1 MTADHHKEVYTINN
15 GADKELIQS
24 IQKEKSIRGSKAAAS
39 KLRKK
44 RRFNPKFQIT
54 YENASESLMDEY
66 WDSFIHAE
74 IYMME
79 ILGLSKVSA
88 EEDRSLCGRRERRK
102 KSQQQT
108 NYQIDQIMLELL
120 HLMKEAQE
128 NKISPE
134 YIWGNDP
141 KGFCKRFLEQRKIK
155 LPTPLELFALRL
167 RELAKSFLIV
177 SCIILLS
184 MNGAPA
190 FTTKA
195 DLSVCLIDPIRILV
209 DYLLVERYIKANIFN
224 PDIKGK
230 TIYRKFRRY
239 DLIVVAGLILLN
251 LGAQKLSG
259 YPHSY
264 VWFTLLQGCVFYLLP
279 ILVLLLILKG
289 YYRNVKRS
297 S

>member
-1 MTADHHKEVYTINN
+1 MQN
-15 GADKELIQS
+15 
-24 IQKEKSIRGSKAAAS
+24 EKCIRGSKAVAL

-54 YENASESLMDEY
+54 YENASESLKDEY

-79 ILGLSKVSA
+79 ILGLSKARA
-88 EEDRSLCGRRERRK
+88 EEDRSLCSRRERRK

-120 HLMKEAQE
+120 QLLKEAQE
-128 NKISPE
+128 KKISPE

-141 KGFCKRFLEQRKIK
+141 KGFCKGFLEQREIK

-177 SCIILLS
+177 SCIILLT

-251 LGAQKLSG
+251 LGAQKLFD

-264 VWFTLLQGCVFYLLP
+264 VWFTLLQGYVFYLLP

-289 YYRNVKRS
+289 CYRNVKRS

>member
-1 MTADHHKEVYTINN
+1 MNQLQTM
-15 GADKELIQS
+15 
-24 IQKEKSIRGSKAAAS
+24 QKEECIRHSKAVAS

-44 RRFNPKFQIT
+44 RRFKPKFQIT
-54 YENASESLMDEY
+54 YEDASECLMDEY

-74 IYMME
+74 IYLME
-79 ILGLSKVSA
+79 ILGLSKAST
-88 EEDRSLCGRRERRK
+88 EEDRSLCSRHERRK
-102 KSQQQT
+102 KRQQQS

-120 HLMKEAQE
+120 QLLKETQE
-128 NKISPE
+128 KKISPE

-141 KGFCKRFLEQRKIK
+141 KDFCKRFLEQWEIK
-155 LPTPLELFALRL
+155 LPTPLELFGLRL
-167 RELAKSFLIV
+167 RELAKGFMIV
-177 SCIILLS
+177 SCIILLT
-184 MNGAPA
+184 MKGAPA

-224 PDIKGK
+224 TDIKGK

-239 DLIVVAGLILLN
+239 DLIVIAGLILLN
-251 LGAQKLSG
+251 LGAQKLFD

-289 YYRNVKRS
+289 CHRNAKRS
-297 S
+297 SRGYELLNHNYSN

>member
-1 MTADHHKEVYTINN
+1 MHAESVIILGMTADYH
-15 GADKELIQS
+15 KELIQS
-24 IQKEKSIRGSKAAAS
+24 MQREKCIRDSKPVAS
-39 KLRKK
+39 KIRKK
-44 RRFNPKFQIT
+44 RRFKPKCQIT

-74 IYMME
+74 IYLME
-79 ILGLSKVSA
+79 ILGLSKASVEA
-88 EEDRSLCGRRERRK
+88 DRSLCSRRERRK
-102 KSQQQT
+102 KSQQQR

-120 HLMKEAQE
+120 QLLKEAQE
-128 NKISPE
+128 KKISPE

-141 KGFCKRFLEQRKIK
+141 KGFCKRFLEQREIK

-167 RELAKSFLIV
+167 RELVKGFLIV
-177 SCIILLS
+177 SCIILLT
-184 MNGAPA
+184 MKGAPS

-195 DLSVCLIDPIRILV
+195 DLSVCLMDPIRILV

-224 PDIKGK
+224 PNIKGK
-230 TIYRKFRRY
+230 SIYRKFKRY
-239 DLIVVAGLILLN
+239 DLIIIAGLILLN
-251 LGAQKLSG
+251 LGAQKLFD

-279 ILVLLLILKG
+279 ILILLLILKVC
-289 YYRNVKRS
+289 YRNVKRS

>member
-1 MTADHHKEVYTINN
+1 MQN
-15 GADKELIQS
+15 
-24 IQKEKSIRGSKAAAS
+24 EKCIRGSKAVAL

-54 YENASESLMDEY
+54 YENASESLKDEY

-79 ILGLSKVSA
+79 ILGLSKARA
-88 EEDRSLCGRRERRK
+88 EEDRSLCSRRERRK

-120 HLMKEAQE
+120 QLLKEAQE
-128 NKISPE
+128 KKISPE

-141 KGFCKRFLEQRKIK
+141 KGFCKGFLEQREIK

-167 RELAKSFLIV
+167 RELPKSFLIV
-177 SCIILLS
+177 SCIILLT
-184 MNGAPA
+184 MNGGPA

-251 LGAQKLSG
+251 LGAQKLFH

-264 VWFTLLQGCVFYLLP
+264 VWLTLLQGCVFYLLP

-289 YYRNVKRS
+289 CYRNVKRS